1 MSGED
6 RMEFRTA
13 GVIGAGAW
21 SHQTLT
27 DAAPPAAVSWLCAA
41 GAVAHLEAQENS
53 YAPIAA
59 AAVRRAGHRRL
70 FVLAAIGLFAA
81 ALAQT
86 PWMMLFVISA
96 AYTAALPFATL
107 RYASLRKAERSA
119 DGAA

>member
-1 MSGED
+1 MPLFWGLAHDGSFGTD
-6 RMEFRTA
+6 PYNRAVIVAIVTGITA
-13 GVIGAGAW
+13 F
-21 SHQTLT
+21 LM
-27 DAAPPAAVSWLCAA
+27 VSSLPVWGFKAIHIPRSA
-41 GAVAHLEAQENS
+41 
-53 YAPIAA
+53 
-59 AAVRRAGHRRL
+59 RL

-96 AYTAALPFATL
+96 AYTVALPFAIL